1 MRFLTGENAT
11 SKNYIEI
18 IVFMHEEINRNY
30 QQKEKMKKL
39 AVIGLIVLLISLS
52 MALFNNYFALI
63 TGSIISI
70 STIYFSFKHWQKH
83 RMYLNF
89 SLYSSDLLKNEY
101 IQLMKPESCIKEE
114 DLVNP
119 L

>member
-1 MRFLTGENAT
+1 MKFLTGENAT
-11 SKNYIEI
+11 PKNYIEI
-18 IVFMHEEINRNY
+18 IAYMHEEINRNY